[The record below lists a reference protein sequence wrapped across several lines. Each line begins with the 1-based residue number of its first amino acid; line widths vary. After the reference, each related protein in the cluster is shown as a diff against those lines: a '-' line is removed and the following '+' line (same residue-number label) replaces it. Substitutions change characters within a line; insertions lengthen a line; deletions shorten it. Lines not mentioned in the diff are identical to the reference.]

1 MNVEAHIR
9 ARLEKPVELWK
20 PEEGDVLV
28 GMVVGRYTHTHEQ
41 YGDSPALRILSGAQE
56 WRWHAFGTV
65 ASSEVEQCDP
75 QWGDWIGVKYE
86 GQSGD
91 YKVYRVVHVP
101 AQFAVGEVG
110 IESPATPAS
119 SEPQPVVPPAPVP
132 SPPRSSSTPPEPVS
146 GLLPGEEPFDTAK
159 VTQSQRTE
167 LSALFARFPEDRR
180 KPLRVEFAKRFQ
192 AETSKDLAASQYERA
207 KAWLQGELAAGTGQN
222 VEHS

>member
-41 YGDSPALRILSGAQE
+41 YGDSPALRILSGSQE

-101 AQFAVGEVG
+101 AAFAVGEVAVAAPDG
-110 IESPATPAS
+110 AATVEPTKPAS
-119 SEPQPVVPPAPVP
+119 VP
-132 SPPRSSSTPPEPVS
+132 SP
-146 GLLPGEEPFDTAK
+146 
-159 VTQSQRTE
+159 
-167 LSALFARFPEDRR
+167 
-180 KPLRVEFAKRFQ
+180 
-192 AETSKDLAASQYERA
+192 AASRA
-207 KAWLQGELAAGTGQN
+207 CHTCGEPITGAVLVLEGQKYHKTDECRPGNPLANEARAALAGQN